1 MEIIVAVTLKDKMG
15 DNFRVHN
22 YFDYNYYIGF
32 TK

>member
-1 MEIIVAVTLKDKMG
+1 MEIIGAVTLKDKME
-15 DNFRVHN
+15 DSFWVHN